1 MFQFC
6 SLQGALPG
14 ILPGVRLS
22 SDALAGRHDR
32 IHTVRIELC
41 VFHSESVSIE
51 RSISVVTES
60 AEESRLPVFTESTNC
75 C

>member
-1 MFQFC
+1 MIQFC
-6 SLQGALPG
+6 SLQGALPD

-32 IHTVRIELC
+32 IHTVRIELWI
-41 VFHSESVSIE
+41 FHRDSVSIG
-51 RSISVVTES
+51 RSVSAVTKS
-60 AEESRLPVFTESTNC
+60 AEERRLAAFSRPMTC